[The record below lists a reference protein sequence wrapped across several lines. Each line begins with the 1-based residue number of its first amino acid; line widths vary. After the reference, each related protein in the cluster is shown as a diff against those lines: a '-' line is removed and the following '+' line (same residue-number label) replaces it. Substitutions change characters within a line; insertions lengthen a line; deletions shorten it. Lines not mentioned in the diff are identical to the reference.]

1 MFGNEAFA
9 SLQQQV
15 EKLEI
20 RVLRQEVE
28 ILKKEFVYYRSPID
42 PDMNK
47 TMPVQQAIEMILDH
61 IGAEFI
67 YEPETSKLVKKG
79 ER

>member
-1 MFGNEAFA
+1 MFEANKH
-9 SLQQQV
+9 LWI
-15 EKLEI
+15 EI
-20 RVLRQEVE
+20 RELREE
-28 ILKKEFVYYRSPID
+28 IRILKNRRSEFVYYRSDID
-42 PDMNK
+42 SIMNK